1 MNRARQADQEGRTV
15 MLTLR
20 NAVDQTRKVAVEV
33 PAGST
38 VRDAAIEAGIAQGES
53 FDVFTAEG
61 RAVTRDPVDDH
72 GEAVL
77 YVGPQKVAGGAM
89 QLDEE
94 PTKAIQFVSVYDHQ
108 VRNDVVPGEGQTV
121 RQAAEVAGLTPRDGS
136 QWQVFDDLGVV
147 VDEVPAADM
156 VGEQL
161 YVGPEAIEAG
171 SSAVAS
177 AWWKTGLD
185 NRELNLAKMQYPTLQ
200 SVRSHRLPNGNSG
213 VVLLSMIGVEES
225 AGGSKTEYEMILD
238 FRNFPAES
246 PLAFV
251 KTPKCSLIRHC
262 NIYRASRF
270 SIAPS
275 LAICA
280 VCTGSG
286 WSDIYDSLPKK
297 REPRLGV
304 FLNHLQSILSNPNPK
319 DKARGVR

>member
-1 MNRARQADQEGRTV
+1 MNRARQADQADRTV

-72 GEAVL
+72 GDAVL

-89 QLDEE
+89 QLDDE

-108 VRNDVVPGEGQTV
+108 VRNEVTPGDGQTV
-121 RQAAEVAGLTPRDGS
+121 RQAAEVAGLAPRDGT

-147 VDEVPAADM
+147 VDDIPAEDM
-156 VGEQL
+156 IGAQL

-171 SSAVAS
+171 AS
-177 AWWKTGLD
+177 AATGSWWKNGLESRD
-185 NRELNLAKMQYPTLQ
+185 LNMAKMQYPTIQ
-200 SVRSHRLPNGNSG
+200 SVRSHRLPNGNPG
-213 VVLLSMIGVEES
+213 VVILSMFGGNQR
-225 AGGSKTEYEMILD
+225 AGRSKEEYEMIID

-246 PLAFV
+246 PRAFV
-251 KTPKCSLIRHC
+251 KTPKCSLIKHC

-275 LAICA
+275 LEICA
-280 VCTGSG
+280 VCLGAD
-286 WSDIYDSLPKK
+286 WPDLYDSLPKK
-297 REPRLGV
+297 REARLGV
-304 FLNHLQSILSNPNPK
+304 FLNHLQYVLSNPNQN
-319 DKARGVR
+319 DRARRN